1 LATDTLAFT
10 SQKTHR
16 RQILPIASPLRNW
29 LDDHRKPGA
38 SSNGCI
44 FPIMV
49 GQIGGAGRVGT
60 LSNQFHRLMSS
71 ASLVSSRSHQK
82 KTDGLGRDGRRSQN
96 DLSFNSLRQTA
107 TSLMKNAGISPAI
120 VQEFVGHDSKAVS
133 QHYTHIELA
142 SLRKAAD
149 APPPLTE

>member
-1 LATDTLAFT
+1 M
-10 SQKTHR
+10 
-16 RQILPIASPLRNW
+16 AS
-29 LDDHRKPGA
+29 
-38 SSNGCI
+38 
-44 FPIMV
+44 
-49 GQIGGAGRVGT
+49 AG
-60 LSNQFHRLMSS
+60 
-71 ASLVSSRSHQK
+71 LVSSRSHQK

-96 DLSFNSLRQTA
+96 DLSFHSLRHTA

-133 QHYTHIELA
+133 QHYTHIEFS